1 MNKALHYKEK
11 KNIYIFLRLQGTK
24 HLMGKKYISM
34 MYMCVNIKTQT
45 TNHRAKQ
52 LMGNER

>member
-34 MYMCVNIKTQT
+34 MYMCVNIKT
-45 TNHRAKQ
+45 
-52 LMGNER
+52 